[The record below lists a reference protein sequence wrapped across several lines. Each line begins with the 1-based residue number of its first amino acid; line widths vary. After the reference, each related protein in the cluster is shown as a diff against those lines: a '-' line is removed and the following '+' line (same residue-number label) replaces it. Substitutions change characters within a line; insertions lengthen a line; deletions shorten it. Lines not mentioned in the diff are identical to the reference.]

1 MMIILDIDG
10 KYKGKHPSFDFN
22 TSVPNNE
29 LVLDFIDMSNS
40 LIVDNH
46 WNESYIQNYNDLH

>member
-1 MMIILDIDG
+1 MVNIKANIHHFKI
-10 KYKGKHPSFDFN
+10 SI
-22 TSVPNNE
+22 PNNE

-46 WNESYIQNYNDLH
+46 WNEAFVKNYNDLN